1 MDCGAGNTAESCG
14 SCVPCA
20 TGGDCQPDPVNQGG
34 SGGPGGPVR
43 KKRQAPQCI
52 ESGNYSSAKS
62 FQPTKKLFIDF
73 QNTLMCLNLFC
84 YRYKYNLSKLLPV
97 ASLR

>member
-1 MDCGAGNTAESCG
+1 MDCGAGNTAESCE

-20 TGGDCQPDPVNQGG
+20 TGGDCQPDQGTG
-34 SGGPGGPVR
+34 GGPGGPVR

-52 ESGNYSSAKS
+52 EAGNYSSAKS